1 MVDVTLV
8 VTMTVK
14 RRASA
19 KKGSVPS
26 DHLASDSQGG
36 LSKPDKSSRPDV
48 LISKRAVVGDK
59 VEKSPRKKSV
69 GGGAVRLSA
78 MTRPDVT
85 DETTKER
92 DANSRILSSTL
103 GSAKNIITSQS
114 SERKMSS
121 PDMLETSRQLASDRV
136 SAKVREDIK
145 LAKIENQ
152 NKAQSQMV
160 AQIVMERKTA
170 ELHTKTLERLSYR
183 KDLEKANKLRA
194 MQLEE
199 EQKVLDDMANI
210 KSDERMQRMD
220 QLRKNTLVR

>member
-1 MVDVTLV
+1 MEPKTRGS
-8 VTMTVK
+8 TQ
-14 RRASA
+14 
-19 KKGSVPS
+19 KKTAQTEQ
-26 DHLASDSQGG
+26 LASDSQGN
-36 LSKPDKSSRPDV
+36 LSKPDKASRPDAV
-48 LISKRAVVGDK
+48 SSKRGVVSDK
-59 VEKSPRKKSV
+59 VEKSQRKKSGA
-69 GGGAVRLSA
+69 GGGVVLSA
-78 MTRPDVT
+78 LTHIDVAHESAREG
-85 DETTKER
+85 DPNR
-92 DANSRILSSTL
+92 RRLSSTL
-103 GSAKNIITSQS
+103 GSAKNILSSQA
-114 SERKMSS
+114 SERRMSNQET
-121 PDMLETSRQLASDRV
+121 LETSRQLASSRV

-183 KDLEKANKLRA
+183 KDLERANKLRA

-220 QLRKNTLVR
+220 QLRKNTLLRL

>member
-1 MVDVTLV
+1 MIDVNLV
-8 VTMTVK
+8 IAMTTK

-19 KKGSVPS
+19 KKKSVPS
-26 DHLASDSQGG
+26 DRSSDSQGS
-36 LSKPDKSSRPDV
+36 LRKPEKSSRPDV
-48 LISKRAVVGDK
+48 LTSKRAVVSDK

-78 MTRPDVT
+78 LTRPDVA
-85 DETTKER
+85 DETAKEKDTSGR
-92 DANSRILSSTL
+92 RLSSTL
-103 GSAKNIITSQS
+103 SAKNVLTSQVG
-114 SERKMSS
+114 ERKMSS
-121 PDMLETSRQLASDRV
+121 QDVLETSRQLASNRV